1 MAGDDP
7 RRDAK
12 EAGIPIPRRI
22 PFTFPDELDPRW
34 HPRDPEFAAMVN
46 GASLTMPYLEPFLIR
61 TLREVVQQLDDP
73 RLVEYGRA
81 FNAQEQ
87 CHYQTHRRFNDLL
100 KARRYPEL
108 VAVEQQMAA
117 SYVRLSQ
124 RSLRTRMAYTAGF
137 ESMTAGVTQF
147 LVDRRVALFGGADA
161 RVASFVLWHF
171 VEETEHKC
179 VAYDVYQAAFGGSLS
194 GYLAR
199 MIGVFHGSLDVMVYS
214 MKGYR
219 HVLRRDGLWN
229 NLRSRLHLAR
239 RLGQFCWYV
248 LPRMVCAA
256 LPGHDPRHV
265 KDPQWVRDW
274 IAGYA
279 QAHPDSVP
287 LVDTRDPL
295 MPVPFPVSE
304 STLEIAT

>member
-7 RRDAK
+7 RRDVA
-12 EAGIPIPRRI
+12 EVPIPIPRRI
-22 PFTFPDELDPRW
+22 PFPFPDDLDPRW

-46 GASLTMPYLEPFLIR
+46 GASLAMPYLEPFLIR
-61 TLREVVQQLDDP
+61 TLREAVQRLDGP
-73 RLVEYGRA
+73 HWVEYGRA

-108 VAVEQQMAA
+108 AEVERQMAA
-117 SYVRLSQ
+117 SYARLSR

-137 ESMTAGVTQF
+137 ESMTAGVTRF
-147 LVDRRVALFGGADA
+147 LVDRRVALFGGADP

-179 VAYDVYQAAFGGSLS
+179 VAYDVYQAAFGGSLA

-199 MIGVFHGSLDVMVYS
+199 MVGVFHGSLDVMVYS

-219 HVLRRDGLWN
+219 RVLRKDGLWHD
-229 NLRSRLHLAR
+229 LRSRLRLAR

-248 LPRMVCAA
+248 LPCMVCAA
-256 LPGHDPRHV
+256 LPGHDPRRV
-265 KDPQWVRDW
+265 RDPPWVRDW
-274 IAGYA
+274 IDGYSRA
-279 QAHPDSVP
+279 PSGCVP
-287 LVDTRDPL
+287 LVDTCDPL
-295 MPVPFPVSE
+295 MPVPFPR
-304 STLEIAT
+304 STQALEIAP